1 MALLL
6 ECKTLA
12 KRYGEVAALDG
23 IDLSLEAGKV
33 IGLLGPNGS
42 GKTTLIKLANGLIK
56 PTSGQVLIEG
66 MAPCVKTK
74 AKVAYLPDRDFLPE
88 YMSTAQLLDYYEDF
102 FADFDR
108 ERALGMLAD
117 LGLDASGRL
126 KELSRGTREKVQL
139 ILTMSRRAH
148 AYLLDEPIAGVDPA
162 ARDYICAR
170 SSPITRQTRSC
181 SSQRTSSPTSKVC
194 STTSSSSSRVMWCF
208 TSLPKTCASAPARA

>member
-1 MALLL
+1 M
-6 ECKTLA
+6 
-12 KRYGEVAALDG
+12 DF
-23 IDLSLEAGKV
+23 
-33 IGLLGPNGS
+33 LGPNGS
-42 GKTTLIKLANGLIK
+42 GKTTLIELANGLIK

-102 FADFDR
+102 FAD
-108 ERALGMLAD
+108 

-139 ILTMSRRAH
+139 ILTMSRRTH

-162 ARDYICAR
+162 ARDYILR
-170 SSPITRQTRSC
+170 TIISNYSPDSLVLISTHLIADIESVLDDVVFLKQGHVVLHESAEDLRE
-181 SSQRTSSPTSKVC
+181 RTGKSVD
-194 STTSSSSSRVMWCF
+194 
-208 TSLPKTCASAPARA
+208 SLFREVFAC

>member
-1 MALLL
+1 MIEVSHLT
-6 ECKTLA
+6 KTYGRHLA
-12 KRYGEVAALDG
+12 VDDVSFAVEDG
-23 IDLSLEAGKV
+23 QIC
-33 IGLLGPNGS
+33 GLLGPNGS

-117 LGLDASGRL
+117 LG
-126 KELSRGTREKVQL
+126 
-139 ILTMSRRAH
+139 
-148 AYLLDEPIAGVDPA
+148 AGLPA
-162 ARDYICAR
+162 ARQRKVTACAR
-170 SSPITRQTRSC
+170 VQVASGLNLPSPV
-181 SSQRTSSPTSKVC
+181 PPVMPF
-194 STTSSSSSRVMWCF
+194 STAQATA
-208 TSLPKTCASAPARA
+208 LA